1 MLLDQLTGSSGT
13 VSTGGARARPRRAA
27 HRRHGAPPPELLWP
41 LPGPQPHRPDRATA
55 VEESGFG
62 EAYRRWR
69 SLVAE
74 HLAVIPD
81 DLRTARIDR
90 AVTSTILTIA
100 RWEGRPTQA
109 PGGKRASPTSSTAW
123 SPPSTRPVSPRTRE
137 LLATG
142 DQRRPTSPSR
152 NAAL

>member
-1 MLLDQLTGSSGT
+1 MMIWYRRRKVHALEWVAMAASWP
-13 VSTGGARARPRRAA
+13 AARP
-27 HRRHGAPPPELLWP
+27 
-41 LPGPQPHRPDRATA
+41 ATA

-62 EAYRRWR
+62 EACRCWR

-109 PGGKRASPTSSTAW
+109 PRREASISDLIHCLVAALDA
-123 SPPSTRPVSPRTRE
+123 PVSPRTR
-137 LLATG
+137 
-142 DQRRPTSPSR
+142 
-152 NAAL
+152 